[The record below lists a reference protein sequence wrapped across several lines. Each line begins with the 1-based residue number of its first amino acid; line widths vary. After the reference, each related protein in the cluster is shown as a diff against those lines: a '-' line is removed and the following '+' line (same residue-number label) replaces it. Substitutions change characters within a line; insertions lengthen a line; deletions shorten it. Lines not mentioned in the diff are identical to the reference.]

1 MEHFVGLDVSVK
13 ETSIC
18 VVDDTG
24 VVVREMKVP
33 SEPVAIAEVVGRRVF
48 CIKRVGL
55 EAGPLSQWLYGE
67 LVELGYPMICVDTRH
82 MRAALAAQVNKSDR
96 NDARGI
102 AQMIRVGLYRPV
114 HVKTL
119 SSQKRRMLLT
129 GRQLLQAK
137 ARDIEN
143 DLRGT
148 LRNFGLKVGKVS
160 AGQFAARI
168 RELVDG
174 AEDLAAIVEPLLAV
188 RVVLREQIVNLHR
201 LLLRV
206 VRQDSVCRLLMTM
219 PGVGPVVALS
229 FRSTVDS
236 PARFA
241 HSKAVGAVLGLTPR
255 RHQSGEIDRMGGISK
270 CGDAMLRGVLFE
282 AAQSLLTRVV
292 KWSWLKAWGIK
303 IAQRRGMKRAV
314 VATARR
320 MAVVMHRMWM
330 TGTEFRWTRLASP
343 AV

>member
-1 MEHFVGLDVSVK
+1 MQ
-13 ETSIC
+13 
-18 VVDDTG
+18 
-24 VVVREMKVP
+24 
-33 SEPVAIAEVVGRRVF
+33 SEPEAIAEVMARPIF

-102 AQMIRVGLYRPV
+102 AQMMRVGLYRPV

-129 GRQLLQAK
+129 SRQLLQAK

-168 RELVDG
+168 RELVEGD
-174 AEDLAAIVEPLLAV
+174 EDLAAIVEPLLAV
-188 RVVLREQIVNLHR
+188 HVVLREQLVKLHR
-201 LLLRV
+201 LLLRI
-206 VRQDSVCRLLMTM
+206 VRQDAVCRLLMTM
-219 PGVGPVVALS
+219 PGVGPIVALT

-236 PARFA
+236 PARFV
-241 HSKAVGAVLGLTPR
+241 HSKAVGAVFGLTPR

-330 TGTEFRWTRLASP
+330 TGTEFRWTRLAAE

>member
-1 MEHFVGLDVSVK
+1 MEHFIGLDVSVK

-24 VVVREMKVP
+24 VVVLEIKVP
-33 SEPVAIAEVVGRRVF
+33 SEPVAIAEVVGRSIF
-48 CIKRVGL
+48 CVKRVGL

-67 LVELGYPMICVDTRH
+67 LVELGHPMICVDTRH

-102 AQMIRVGLYRPV
+102 AQMMRVGLYRPV

-129 GRQLLQAK
+129 SRQLLQAK

-174 AEDLAAIVEPLLAV
+174 DEDLAAIVEPLLAV
-188 RVVLREQIVNLHR
+188 HVVLRQQIAKLHR
-201 LLLRV
+201 LLLRI
-206 VRQDSVCRLLMTM
+206 VRQDAVCRLLMTM
-219 PGVGPVVALS
+219 PGVGPVVALT

-241 HSKAVGAVLGLTPR
+241 HSKAVGAVFGLTPR
-255 RHQSGEIDRMGGISK
+255 RHQSGEIDHMGGISK

-330 TGTEFRWTRLASP
+330 TGTEFRWTRLAE